1 MLMIYFWKCRI
12 PIVLLAVLLPMTA
25 IAHHAF
31 DAEFSRDLPIELE
44 GTVTH
49 IQWSNPHARVYI
61 DVVDGQE
68 GIVNWNLELAS
79 PNMYMRQ
86 GWGKDTL
93 QVGEKVTVTGWRAR
107 NEPYVGNVGTIKK
120 ADGQELFSRGGRN
133 N

>member
-1 MLMIYFWKCRI
+1 MNRFLITCSFV
-12 PIVLLAVLLPMTA
+12 VLLGPVSAS
-25 IAHHAF
+25 AHHAF

-49 IQWSNPHARVYI
+49 VQWSNPHARVYI
-61 DVVDGQE
+61 DVDDDAGATN
-68 GIVNWNLELAS
+68 NWNLELAS

-93 QVGEKVTVTGWRAR
+93 QVGERVVVTGWRAR

-120 ADGQELFSRGGRN
+120 EDGQELFSRAGRN